1 MASKTTSAKKTTT
14 RKKLTADDL
23 RIRAQQI
30 YNERISKGRHGDELS
45 DWLSAERELMGKS

>member
-14 RKKLTADDL
+14 RKKLTADDI